1 MKTPR
6 LSDER
11 GIALAVAVLALVV
24 IGALVAGSFYA
35 GRVEQ
40 RSGQNTLYAAQA
52 FEAADAGASAAL
64 STWSPTALN
73 SRPIGAD
80 TVLPTVTSLG
90 GGNAY
95 TPTITRL
102 SSNTF
107 MVRAEGVHQDAA
119 GNTLSRR
126 VVGMLVRIVRP
137 NINIQGALTIG
148 GALTLGGSAEVDGN
162 DHLPTGW
169 GGVCPLASPAV
180 AGIRTNT
187 TDIHTNGSNCNGNP
201 PACVTGSPP
210 VQLDTT
216 VTPSTFTQFGA
227 TSFDDLAAAATWT
240 VSGTLSNIGPT
251 LTTGTPQVCQTSNML
266 NWGEP
271 YGGVGSVLQCFD
283 YFPIIYA
290 PSNLRISGGRG
301 QGILLVRGDLDL
313 SGGVEFY
320 GPVIVLG
327 NLTSTGT
334 GGHVYG
340 GVMASNADLDPT
352 VITGN
357 SVVNYSACSV
367 QRALQGAAV
376 PRPFGE
382 RSWSQLY

>member
-52 FEAADAGASAAL
+52 FEAADAGASATI
-64 STWSPTALN
+64 SSWSPTALN
-73 SRPIGAD
+73 GRAIGAD

-90 GGNAY
+90 GGNVY
-95 TPTITRL
+95 TPTVTRM
-102 SSNTF
+102 STNTF
-107 MVRAEGVHQDAA
+107 MVRSEGVHRDAA

-126 VVGMLVRIVRP
+126 VVGMLVRIIVP
-137 NINIQGALTIG
+137 NINIQGALTVG
-148 GALTLGGSAEVDGN
+148 GSLTLGGSAQVDGT

-187 TDIHTNGSNCNGNP
+187 TSIHTNGSNCNGNP
-201 PACVTGSPP
+201 PACVSGSPP
-210 VQLDTT
+210 VRVDTT
-216 VTPSTFTQFGA
+216 VTQSTFTQFGA

-240 VSGTLSNIGPT
+240 VSGTVTGIGPT
-251 LTTGTPQVCQTSNML
+251 LTATLPLRCATSNGT

-271 YGGVGSVLQCFD
+271 YGGVGSVTQCFD
-283 YFPIIYA
+283 YFPIMYA
-290 PSNLRISGGRG
+290 PGNLRISGGRG

-340 GVMASNADLDPT
+340 GVMAANADLDPT

>member
-1 MKTPR
+1 MKTPQ

-52 FEAADAGASAAL
+52 FEAADAGASAAI
-64 STWSPTALN
+64 SNWSPTAFN
-73 SRPIGAD
+73 NRAIGAD
-80 TVLPTVTSLG
+80 TVLPTVTTLG
-90 GGNAY
+90 GGNVY

-102 SSNTF
+102 NANTF
-107 MVRAEGVHQDAA
+107 MVQAAGVHRDAA

-126 VVGMLVRIVRP
+126 VVGRLVRIIRP
-137 NINIQGALTIG
+137 DIDIQGALTIG
-148 GALTLGGSAEVDGN
+148 GALNLGGSAEVDGT

-187 TDIHTNGSNCNGNP
+187 NDIQTNGSNCNGNP
-201 PACVTGSPP
+201 PACVSGSPP
-210 VQLDTT
+210 VQVDTT
-216 VTPSTFTQFGA
+216 VNGSTFTQFGA

-240 VSGTLSNIGPT
+240 VSGTVTNIGPT
-251 LTTGTPQVCQTSNML
+251 LTSGTPQTCQTSNSL

-271 YGGVGSVLQCFD
+271 YGGVGSVTQCFD
-283 YFPIIYA
+283 YFPILYA
-290 PSNLRISGGRG
+290 PNNLHISGGRG

-327 NLTSTGT
+327 NLTSSGT

-367 QRALQGAAV
+367 QRALQGAAT
-376 PRPFGE
+376 PRPLGE